1 MHKPFIVLFSLLLGG
16 IGHAAELAVVQYVSD
31 PVALLDE
38 TGRLLRKQPRTELPA
53 TPLAALQWN
62 EDLELVQ
69 VEIDGQ
75 RVWLDGVDVRLN
87 EGKTVPMPCARL
99 PRGKAESATNLS
111 TIGYGAGC
119 EKP

>member
-1 MHKPFIVLFSLLLGG
+1 MHKPFALLCGLLFSG

-38 TGRLLRKQPRTELPA
+38 TGRLLHKQPRAELPPP
-53 TPLAALQWN
+53 PLAALQWN
-62 EDLELVQ
+62 EELELVQ
-69 VEIDGQ
+69 VEIGGQ

>member
-1 MHKPFIVLFSLLLGG
+1 MHKPFIVLFGLLLGG

-75 RVWLDGVDVRLN
+75 RVWSDGGDVRLRG
-87 EGKTVPMPCARL
+87 GKGVTIACARL
-99 PRGKAESATNLS
+99 PRGKAESASHLCTS
-111 TIGYGAGC
+111 GYGAGC
-119 EKP
+119 ADP